1 MITLYHHSQVNMRL
15 MSLEKEKGH
24 SSSGDPA
31 RPKAVFPGRAQCPRC
46 RATVSGSVA
55 AASEV
60 AVGEKESNQ
69 TGDIEA
75 SQWNEREVLR
85 FLER

>member
-1 MITLYHHSQVNMRL
+1 MRL

-31 RPKAVFPGRAQCPRC
+31 RPKAAFPGRAQCPRC

-55 AASEV
+55 AA
-60 AVGEKESNQ
+60 AAAGAAGGKESNR